1 MISVEGGGG
10 GGMRSPIALSPKRI
24 KNKEKEK
31 FSRKRERA
39 SGHGREESGASER
52 EEPSHA
58 SMRFDDP
65 AAAAVRT
72 ATLKMDGR
80 MPLLRHSPN
89 SPSSATHFAGLAF
102 KKYFLLSNDKPR

>member
-1 MISVEGGGG
+1 
-10 GGMRSPIALSPKRI
+10 MRSPIALSPKRI

-39 SGHGREESGASER
+39 SGHGREESER

-80 MPLLRHSPN
+80 MPLLCHSPN

-102 KKYFLLSNDKPR
+102 KKYFLLINDKGIEVLLY